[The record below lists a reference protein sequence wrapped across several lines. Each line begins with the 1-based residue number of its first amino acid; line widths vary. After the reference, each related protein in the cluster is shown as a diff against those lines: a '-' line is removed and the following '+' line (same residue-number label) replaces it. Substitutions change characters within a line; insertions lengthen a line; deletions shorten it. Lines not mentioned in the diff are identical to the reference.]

1 MSPAA
6 PRDRRWSPIGWL
18 AAALIFGICGAGTA
32 VAFGNLGGKLIESSA
47 RQPELAP
54 RLQVQFFLVA
64 GFVDVISIIG
74 VGMAMYFIFVTPFS
88 V

>member
-1 MSPAA
+1 METIYAFSL
-6 PRDRRWSPIGWL
+6 L

-32 VAFGNLGGKLIESSA
+32 IAFGNLGGKLIESSA
-47 RQPELAP
+47 RQPELQP
-54 RLQVQFFLVA
+54 RLQTQFFLVA

-74 VGMAMYFIFVTPFS
+74 VGMAMLFIFAPPFS